1 MNGLMQ
7 ERPLLI
13 SELIEYAARWHA
25 DTPVVS
31 RQSDG
36 SVLQFDY
43 RAIARRSRQ
52 LAHALATLGLPVGAS
67 IGTLAWNT
75 HRHLEL
81 YYAVSGS
88 GMVCHTINPRL
99 FYEQIAYIANH
110 GNDQAMFF
118 DASFIDIALRLA
130 RDCPAIRHWIVLGGE
145 RELAAAQQLPAVL
158 AYESLIAAASAQFH
172 WPPFPEQTAA
182 SLCYTSGTT
191 GDPKGVLYS
200 HRSTVLHAYAI
211 ALPDAFGVSASD
223 TLLPASSMY
232 HANGWAVP
240 YTATLTG
247 ARLVLPGSQLD
258 GESLYNLIESER
270 VTLSCGVPTVWLGL
284 AQYLEKTGRRLSTL
298 KRLVIGGAAVPTSL
312 AREFRERHSVE
323 IRQLWGMTETSPLGT
338 AAAFKSK
345 HRHLEPAQLET
356 VSASQ
361 GRPICGI
368 DLRIVA
374 EDGTEQPHDGIA
386 FGNLLVRGGWV
397 AERYFKAA
405 QSALD
410 AEGWFATGDVST
422 IDPDGYMRITDRSKD
437 LIKSG
442 GEWISSID
450 LENAA
455 IGHPAIAEAA
465 VIGIAHEKWT
475 ERPLLILVLKEGRS
489 VTREDMLQFLQDKVA
504 RWWLPDDVVVVAEI
518 PHTATGK
525 ILKTRLRE
533 LYRDHRLQSVKH
545 EHR

>member
-13 SELIEYAARWHA
+13 SDLIEYAARWHG

-31 RQSDG
+31 RLSDG
-36 SVLQFDY
+36 SLLQFDY
-43 RAIARRSRQ
+43 QTIAQRSWQ
-52 LAHALATLGLPVGAS
+52 LANALATLGLPAGAS

-99 FYEQIAYIANH
+99 YYEQIAYIANH
-110 GNDQAMFF
+110 GDDQAMFF
-118 DASFIDIALRLA
+118 DVSFIDIAVRLA

-145 RELAAAQQLPAVL
+145 RELAAARQLPAVL

-172 WPPFPEQTAA
+172 WPQLAEQTAA

-232 HANGWAVP
+232 HANGWAAP
-240 YTATLTG
+240 YMATLTG

-284 AQYLEKTGRRLSTL
+284 AQYLEKTGLRLSTL
-298 KRLVIGGAAVPTSL
+298 KRLTIGGAAVPSAL
-312 AREFRERHSVE
+312 VREYRERHGVE
-323 IRQLWGMTETSPLGT
+323 VRQLWGMTETSPLGT

-345 HRHLEPAQLET
+345 HQHLEPAQLEP
-356 VSASQ
+356 VRASQ

-374 EDGTEQPHDGIA
+374 EDGTEQPHDGVA
-386 FGNLLVRGGWV
+386 YGNLLVRGGWV

-455 IGHPAIAEAA
+455 VGHPAVAEAA

-489 VTREDMLQFLQDKVA
+489 VTRAEMLQFLSDKVA
-504 RWWLPDDVVVVAEI
+504 RWWLPDDVVVVGEI

-533 LYRDHRLQSVKH
+533 LFRDHRL
-545 EHR
+545 